1 MRITNKIIQRNNLSN
16 INTNKIYQDKLSTQ
30 MSTQKKINRPSDDP
44 VVAIRALRLRSNVNE
59 ITQYYGKNIPDA
71 ESWLNVTE
79 AGLKNLSQ
87 IMTNMITRCTTGSNG
102 SLNTSN
108 RKIILEELR
117 GLGEEVY
124 STGDADYAGRYVFT
138 GYRTDTPLSFMKD
151 QELKYSITEQLDS
164 SAIDS
169 VMKVYTDKLLE
180 INSSNYADVNV
191 NEQGIYPV
199 ECYRI
204 RLAYNNC
211 SYDGQYDDLQAAQ
224 KALLEDAIKNHAA
237 AINGD
242 AAHQAATNGDL
253 NGSQIGNVNLMELDL
268 ASADAATI
276 DAAVQAVVAGLP
288 QNTDEE
294 KAIAEKLKNWK
305 EAPEERLKDYYADIN
320 TQLRSAPLNSSLQ
333 LGRGLTYEE
342 INADPTIGAAIDANN
357 GTNTWTSDWQ
367 ANMDAFSGLGSPVV
381 EFTTPDG
388 VKHVWKGLAEGG
400 SSTTSVTDP
409 ATNVKTETEEGVI
422 TLRHSYEDPHSYA
435 ASNPD
440 AIVYVP
446 ETGELLLGSNRYETL
461 MKTKDL
467 DATQQ
472 NEAEIRVSYEK
483 SNWQKGDLRP
493 EHYFYCKSGEGDKT
507 ISYNENYLDPNP
519 ERQNIEYDVGFNQ
532 TIRVNSTADECF
544 QHNIGR
550 EVDDIVNAMQE
561 VVDLEGIKANIEEIM
576 KSLST
581 GKEDA
586 DKDTVDSPN
595 KEAIATLKKQLD
607 AVDKALTYAK
617 DKEQKL
623 FEKGISTFQKHLDD
637 ASLCI
642 TDCGTRSS
650 KLALIKNRME
660 NQKTTFDTLKSEN
673 EDVDITEVAIH
684 LDSAELTYNAALMA
698 TGKVTQ
704 STLLNY
710 I

>member
-44 VVAIRALRLRSNVNE
+44 VVAIRALRLRSNVTE
-59 ITQYYGKNIPDA
+59 ITQYYSKNIPDA
-71 ESWLNVTE
+71 ESWLSVTE

-87 IMTNMITRCTTGSNG
+87 IMTNMITRCTTGANG
-102 SLNTSN
+102 PLNTSN
-108 RKIILEELR
+108 RKIILEELQ

-138 GYRTDTPLSFMKD
+138 GYRTDTPLSFMKE

-169 VMKVYTDKLLE
+169 IMTVHTDKLLD
-180 INSSNYADVNV
+180 INSSNYMEMGVK
-191 NEQGIYPV
+191 EQAIYTV

-211 SYDGQYDDLQAAQ
+211 AYDAQYDTVQAAQ
-224 KALLEDAIKNHAA
+224 KKLLDNAMQNHAA

-242 AAHQAATNGDL
+242 ASHQATISSGEENE
-253 NGSQIGNVNLMELDL
+253 NQIGNVDLSNL
-268 ASADAATI
+268 DAATAQII
-276 DAAVQAVVAGLP
+276 DDAVQAVAIGLP
-288 QNTDEE
+288 QGTDEE
-294 KAIAEKLKNWK
+294 KAAVENLKKWK
-305 EAPEERLKDYYADIN
+305 DAPEERLKDYYAAIN
-320 TQLRSAPLNSSLQ
+320 TELRNNGETIQ
-333 LGRGLTYEE
+333 LGRALTYQDV
-342 INADPTIGAAIDANN
+342 NSDPTIGAAIVADGEANW
-357 GTNTWTSDWQ
+357 TNDWKD
-367 ANMDAFSGLGSPVV
+367 NMDDFAGLGSPVI
-381 EFTTPDG
+381 EFTSPDG

-400 SSTTSVTDP
+400 SSAATDP
-409 ATNVKTETEEGVI
+409 ATGTVTETGVI
-422 TLRHSYEDPHSYA
+422 TTLHSYEEPYKYA
-435 ASNPD
+435 ADNPD

-446 ETGELLLGSNRYETL
+446 ETGEVLLGNNRYEAL
-461 MKTKDL
+461 METKDA
-467 DATQQ
+467 DSTVE
-472 NEAEIRVSYEK
+472 NEAEIRITYDK
-483 SNWQKGDLRP
+483 SSWQKGDLRP
-493 EHYFYCKSGEGDKT
+493 EHYFYCTSGEGDEAIT
-507 ISYNENYLDPNP
+507 YNENYLGTHV
-519 ERQNIEYDVGFNQ
+519 ERQAIEYDVGFNQ
-532 TIRVNSTADECF
+532 TIQVNSTADECF

-561 VVDLEGIKANIEEIM
+561 VVDLENAKASLEEIM
-576 KSLST
+576 KTLS
-581 GKEDA
+581 GDKEQKEA
-586 DKDTVDSPN
+586 DSDVKGVN
-595 KEAIATLKKQLD
+595 EEAIAIVRKQIE
-607 AVDKALTYAK
+607 AVDKALTYAV

-623 FEKGISTFQKHLDD
+623 FEKGITTFQKHLDD
-637 ASLCI
+637 ANLCI

-650 KLALIKNRME
+650 KLNLIKNRME

-673 EDVDITEVAIH
+673 EDVDITEVAIN
-684 LDSAELTYNAALMA
+684 LNSAELTYNAALMA